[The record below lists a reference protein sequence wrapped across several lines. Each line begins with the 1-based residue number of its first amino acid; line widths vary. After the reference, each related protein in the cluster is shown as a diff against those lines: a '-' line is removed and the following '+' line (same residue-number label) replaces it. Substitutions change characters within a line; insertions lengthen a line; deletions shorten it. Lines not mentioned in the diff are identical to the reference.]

1 MIRTQTAELSAQ
13 AEKEESRTAD
23 TFDRQMEL
31 GVLNA
36 KDDLHRSVWRKI
48 DLLLGGPSKTILR
61 CNDNYIIRVL
71 AQAAEC
77 VVVSRH

>member
-13 AEKEESRTAD
+13 AEKVESRTAD

-61 CNDNYIIRVL
+61 CNDN
-71 AQAAEC
+71 
-77 VVVSRH
+77 

>member
-1 MIRTQTAELSAQ
+1 
-13 AEKEESRTAD
+13 
-23 TFDRQMEL
+23 MEL

-61 CNDNYIIRVL
+61 CNDN
-71 AQAAEC
+71 
-77 VVVSRH
+77 